1 MRTVNLRQRGNSL
14 SVRLPKS
21 VLTQAGISGLPT
33 EFNVEVK
40 NDEIILKK
48 QKKPTS
54 LKELF
59 KDFDYKKYWSDWE
72 KEHPNQSKE
81 LDTSGP
87 VGRELF

>member
-1 MRTVNLRQRGNSL
+1 MVYQQNL
-14 SVRLPKS
+14 
-21 VLTQAGISGLPT
+21 
-33 EFNVEVK
+33 VK